1 MMIDVD
7 GKKYKLVKDYKDAF
21 NEEEFL
27 SRFTDYFCDYDY
39 IVGDISYGKLR
50 LKGFNLKNSSGF
62 NSINDYSRLEK
73 YLKENCSYD
82 CKYFILKKENV

>member
-1 MMIDVD
+1 MIDVD

-27 SRFTDYFCDYDY
+27 SRFTDYFYDYDY